1 MGYLICKALP
11 SLQSEMKQVKMVSLQ
26 SFISTDPKTSIMAI
40 FSIRVDLKKNLSQPL
55 PSLAQ
60 SPHRKKSKELQYQ
73 ASLNLLERQTNVFT
87 IHRPQIQTFSCQMK
101 TPHLDQA
108 QDNKMLIFR
117 DIPKEFRRL
126 LVPLVEEPVKVV
138 SKIRIAVLQ
147 AVIGPGLQVP
157 TNLDFLEY
165 LSMISTYS
173 N

>member
-1 MGYLICKALP
+1 
-11 SLQSEMKQVKMVSLQ
+11 
-26 SFISTDPKTSIMAI
+26 
-40 FSIRVDLKKNLSQPL
+40 
-55 PSLAQ
+55 
-60 SPHRKKSKELQYQ
+60 
-73 ASLNLLERQTNVFT
+73 
-87 IHRPQIQTFSCQMK
+87 
-101 TPHLDQA
+101 
-108 QDNKMLIFR
+108 MLIFR